1 MAGPHHRDE
10 QRGPAESSSAHPQR
24 SPPPDS
30 GDPGLQSTGPGLAP
44 LPARIGRFTVLEQLG
59 AGGMGLVC
67 AAFDPELGRKVAI
80 KLLSPRLAVP
90 GKSDLAHARLLREA
104 QAMARLAHPNVV
116 TVHEVGT
123 HGDLVYIAMEFI
135 VGVTLKHWLRRA
147 RRPWTEVLSVFLQAG
162 RGLAVAHAA
171 GLIHRDFKPDNVMVT
186 EDPRT
191 GKVERVRVFD
201 FGVVQETREAALRQ
215 SSPGHSA
222 RTPNPDGRRHPTP
235 EPERHDTPSEPL
247 RRALGRSLP
256 PQSEHT
262 PQEPLDVLLPHDSN
276 SLPGDEIYTTGLT
289 AAGALVGTPLYMAPE
304 QYDQAADERSDQFS
318 FCCALYEALYRR
330 RPYVGDT
337 AAKLQQAKLQ
347 GALRRPP
354 RQTDVPPWL
363 HAAVIR
369 GLASNPTRRYPTMEA
384 LLAELSHDHRRRTP
398 LAIVATLACVGVLG
412 LILGLAW
419 TFLRTPVD
427 ACRSAAASLD
437 PLWNPAVR
445 EQIHTA
451 FRDSQRPH
459 AETAWTAVDARL
471 AAYAEAWSEQRI
483 DLCRTARDPQTGPEL
498 AFRSLCLA
506 QRRDELGALLGL
518 LASADGEVVDNA
530 VQAAAQLQPVRACDD
545 PFAPVGRPPAPAA
558 EIETEVRALEHRI
571 AELRA
576 REQTGKYTAGLEL
589 ADAVLRDARILGHPP
604 LVAEALYWQGLLH
617 SRVGAARPA
626 EAALIEAMQ
635 LAEESRHDLF
645 FARATTELV
654 RVVGIDQE
662 RHAEGMIYS
671 LIAAAAL
678 RRQHEVLG
686 EIVRRGYLGHLHEL
700 RGELRAAQAEYS
712 LALEQARSAFPGDD
726 HPQVAT
732 ALDDLAGMQ
741 QKQGDYTS
749 ARANYEKVLQI
760 REATQGPGH
769 PRVAEALGH
778 LGRVALDQGQHER
791 ARGLFERALGLCDD
805 LRACGPA
812 DRAEALVNFGRV
824 EHAMGNHARAQTLHE
839 EALVLYESLYGRE
852 HGKVA
857 AILVALGGF
866 ATQQERYDEAAA
878 NYQRALA
885 IQRKLHAEDHPAMA
899 AIHARLGTLARVR
912 GRLDEAR
919 AALEQALAI
928 HEKTSAYENFDLA
941 EILDELG
948 VVARAQKRTVDALA
962 LHARAR
968 TIYRRNLPEAH
979 AAVVGVTI
987 HLAEDQLEQ
996 GDSAAAE
1003 ALLAASLRAQEQ
1015 IAASPETLAPT
1026 RFLLARTLI
1035 GPRLP
1040 LPGQPEPTPQDTA
1053 ARRQHARALA
1063 ESALASERLAPGHRA
1078 QVDAITAWLQRHR

>member
-1 MAGPHHRDE
+1 MSTLP
-10 QRGPAESSSAHPQR
+10 PATR
-24 SPPPDS
+24 
-30 GDPGLQSTGPGLAP
+30 

-59 AGGMGLVC
+59 AGGMGMVC
-67 AAFDPELGRKVAI
+67 AAIDPELGRKVAI

-90 GKSDLAHARLLREA
+90 GKSELAHARLLREA

-147 RRPWTEVLSVFLQAG
+147 KRPWTEVLAVFLQAG
-162 RGLAVAHAA
+162 RGLAAAHAA

-191 GKVERVRVFD
+191 GQVERVRVFD
-201 FGVVQETREAALRQ
+201 FGVVQETREAAMRQ
-215 SSPGHSA
+215 SSPSHAS

-235 EPERHDTPSEPL
+235 EPDRSETPSEPL

-256 PQSEHT
+256 PQTDHT
-262 PQEPLDVLLPHDSN
+262 PQEPQEALLPQDSH

-318 FCCALYEALYRR
+318 FCCAFYEALYRR

-354 RQTDVPPWL
+354 RQHDVPPWL
-363 HAAVIR
+363 HTAVVR
-369 GLASNPTRRYPTMEA
+369 GLASNPSRRYASMEA
-384 LLAELSHDHRRRTP
+384 LLIELGRDHRRRTP
-398 LAIVATLACVGVLG
+398 LAIAATLASVGLLGLVLG
-412 LILGLAW
+412 LTW
-419 TFLRTPVD
+419 TLLRPPAD

-445 EQIHTA
+445 EQIHAA
-451 FRDSQRPH
+451 FRASKRAH
-459 AETAWTAVDARL
+459 AETAWHAVDTRL
-471 AAYAEAWSEQRI
+471 AAYADAWSEQRI
-483 DLCRTARDPQTGPEL
+483 DLCRTARDPQTGPQL
-498 AFRSLCLA
+498 AFRILCLE
-506 QRRDELGALLGL
+506 QRRDELGALVGL
-518 LASADGEVVDNA
+518 LAHADGEVVDNA
-530 VQAAAQLQPVRACDD
+530 VQAAAQLQPVRACDS
-545 PFAPVGRPPAPAA
+545 PFAHVDRPPSPAA
-558 EIETEVRALEHRI
+558 EIQTEVRTLELRI

-576 REQTGKYTAGLEL
+576 REQTGKYAAGLEL
-589 ADAVLRDARILGHPP
+589 ADTVVRDARALAHPP
-604 LVAEALYWQGLLH
+604 LVAEALYWHGLLH
-617 SRVGAARPA
+617 SRVGAPRPA
-626 EAALIEAMQ
+626 ETALVEAMQ
-635 LAEESRHDLF
+635 LAEEHHHDLL
-645 FARATTELV
+645 FARAATELV

-662 RHAEGMIYS
+662 RTAEGLIYS
-671 LIAAAAL
+671 LVAAAAL
-678 RRQHEVLG
+678 RRQHDTPG

-700 RGELRAAQAEYS
+700 RGELRAALAEYNV
-712 LALEQARSAFPGDD
+712 ALEQARASFPGDD

-741 QKQGDYTS
+741 QKQGDYTA

-778 LGRVALDQGQHER
+778 LGRVALDQGQLER
-791 ARGLFERALGLCDD
+791 ARGLFERALGLCDG

-824 EHAMGNHARAQTLHE
+824 EHALGHHAEAQSLHE
-839 EALVLYESLYGRE
+839 EALSLYESLYGRE
-852 HGKVA
+852 HGKIA
-857 AILVALGGF
+857 GILVALGGF
-866 ATQQERYDEAAA
+866 ARHQERYDEATAF
-878 NYQRALA
+878 YQRALA

-928 HEKTSAYENFDLA
+928 HEKTTAFENFDLA

-968 TIYRRNLPEAH
+968 AIYRRNLPEAH

-996 GDSAAAE
+996 GDSGAAE

-1015 IAASPETLAPT
+1015 VAASPETLAPT
-1026 RFLLARTLI
+1026 RFLLARTI
-1035 GPRLP
+1035 VAPRPP
-1040 LPGQPEPTPQDTA
+1040 LPGVAEPGPIEAA

-1078 QVDAITAWLQRHR
+1078 QVDEISAWLQHH